1 MLPGTR
7 RCRLGAGACPSGL
20 SSRAVDANG
29 YRSDL
34 ARELGP
40 DARERLVRYAQ
51 VWTTSDPDSP
61 SAPSTERQLDLSRM
75 LLDELLGLG
84 LEAELSDAG
93 IVYGTL
99 PGNTNAPTIGLVAHV
114 DTSPDVSGENVKPQV
129 FRYEGGP
136 HALPGDPSQVLDPGE
151 WPELANHI
159 GHELIS
165 SDGTTLLGADD
176 KAGVAEIMTAV
187 AYLVGSPDVPHGTV
201 KIAFTPDEEVGRGV
215 DNFDV
220 EGFGAEVAYTL
231 DGSTAGEIQDET
243 FSALEARVRFRGR
256 AVHPGYA
263 KDILVNA
270 VRLAADFVAALPH
283 DISPERTDER
293 NGFIHPTRIEGDAEN
308 VEVRMILRDFDD
320 EKLERYA
327 ELVRETA
334 EKIGGA
340 EVEIRRQYRNMKEYL
355 DAVPHAVEL
364 ADEAV
369 RRAGLEPAR
378 SLVRGGTDGSRLS
391 EFGLPTP
398 NIFTGGQQYHS
409 QREWICVADM
419 GAAAETIVH
428 LVQLW
433 AERAEAPE
441 GASASHSAS
450 A

>member
-1 MLPGTR
+1 M
-7 RCRLGAGACPSGL
+7 
-20 SSRAVDANG
+20 DENG
-29 YRSDL
+29 YRTDL
-34 ARELGP
+34 ARELGA

-61 SAPSTERQLDLSRM
+61 TAPSTERQLDLSRI
-75 LLDELLGLG
+75 LLEELKGLG
-84 LEAELSDAG
+84 LDAELSDAG

-99 PGNTNAPTIGLVAHV
+99 HGNTDAPTIGLVAHV
-114 DTSPDVSGENVKPQV
+114 DTSPDVSGENVKPQI

-136 HALPGDPSQVLDPGE
+136 HALPGDPAQVLDPDE
-151 WPELANHI
+151 WPELGNHV

-176 KAGVAEIMTAV
+176 KAGVAEIMAAV
-187 AYLVGSPDVPHGTV
+187 SYFVRNPELPHGTV

-231 DGSTAGEIQDET
+231 DGSTAGQIEDET
-243 FSALEARVRFRGR
+243 FAALEARVHFRGR

-270 VRLAADFVAALPH
+270 IRLAADFVAALPR
-283 DISPERTDER
+283 DVSPERTEER

-308 VEVRMILRDFDD
+308 VEVRMILRDHD
-320 EKLERYA
+320 EAKLEGYA
-327 ELVRETA
+327 ELVRATA

-355 DAVPHAVEL
+355 DAVPLAVEL

-369 RRAGLEPAR
+369 RRAGLEPLR
-378 SLVRGGTDGSRLS
+378 EIVRGGTDGSRLS

-409 QREWICVADM
+409 QREWVCVADM
-419 GAAAETIVH
+419 GSAAETIVH
-428 LVQLW
+428 LAQLW
-433 AERAEAPE
+433 AERAKAPE
-441 GASASHSAS
+441 GASASNSAS
-450 A
+450 ASN